1 MQIRGRNFL
10 IPVGANIE
18 HEDEVS
24 YQALDA
30 QAVMDKMES
39 EPVKYSGAPERA
51 AQTAPI

>member
-39 EPVKYSGAPERA
+39 EPVKYSGAPEWA
-51 AQTAPI
+51 SEAVVI